1 MDEDIDDQQPL
12 ESDPIRQ
19 LRPSRSVFISHASTN
34 RVEAGCVRDLLSASD
49 VFVRLDISEVCPGL
63 SFVKFMES
71 ALAESDYCLLLW
83 SRAAGESKWVAVEW
97 EAALHRTVSDASSF
111 LIVCRL
117 ENEEVP
123 VLLRPRLFVDL
134 YPEIEP
140 GVDRVLALLR
150 KDIIVGDRT
159 ERAVAKPRAALAED
173 SSGARIYVTSRLFG
187 KTFPLQVRLDTPV
200 VAVVEMIVSGLGL
213 PRKIHSDHEMG
224 IRFDYG
230 FAVDDRAL
238 AGNATLQEQG
248 IAENSVLWLE
258 TSVGPFAGIEPVRRT
273 DGRATYR
280 SEPAIDAPDPAN
292 SIWLRAREALQS
304 QIRVVG
310 LE

>member
-1 MDEDIDDQQPL
+1 M
-12 ESDPIRQ
+12 
-19 LRPSRSVFISHASTN
+19 
-34 RVEAGCVRDLLSASD
+34 
-49 VFVRLDISEVCPGL
+49 SEVCPGL

-97 EAALHRTVSDASSF
+97 EAALYRAVSDASSF
-111 LIVCRL
+111 LVVCRL

-123 VLLRPRLFVDL
+123 NLLRPRLFVDL

-150 KDIIVGDRT
+150 RDVTVGERT
-159 ERAVAKPRAALAED
+159 ERAVAKPRAVLAED
-173 SSGARIYVTSRLFG
+173 ASGARIYVTSRLFG

-213 PRKIHSDHEMG
+213 PREVRGDHDVG

-230 FAVDDRAL
+230 LAVDDRTL
-238 AGNATLQEQG
+238 DGNATLRKQG
-248 IAENSVLWLE
+248 IAENGVLWLE
-258 TSVGPFAGIEPVRRT
+258 TSVGPFASFEPVRRT

-280 SEPAIDAPDPAN
+280 SEPAVGAQDPSN
-292 SIWLRAREALQS
+292 SLWLRAREALQS